1 MLIIISE
8 KSSLSPPM
16 SEMPSLEEQRTVIKS
31 QQNFRKFL
39 PFFLGLGWFVMIPL
53 SYFFIAPAIVEGFE
67 WRLLV
72 TIGVTI
78 GTGIAD
84 FVFYKKFANMVDSQT
99 QHLEQQ
105 LREIQINDDDEEGN
119 WWGKEQ

>member
-1 MLIIISE
+1 
-8 KSSLSPPM
+8 M
-16 SEMPSLEEQRTVIKS
+16 SEGPSLEEQRAVIES

-72 TIGVTI
+72 TLGLTI

-99 QHLEQQ
+99 QHLEQK
-105 LREIQINDDDEEGN
+105 LRQIQINDDDEEGN